1 MTDKNIDP
9 ELVDDRDTQDED
21 VVGEIELPEYDPS
34 QFELPDDYEYSDEDG
49 DDDADNDEE

>member
-9 ELVDDRDTQDED
+9 ELVDDRDRQDDD